1 MILASTMQPS
11 GAASGA
17 MALSP
22 WDYVACGAFL
32 AILSLIGYF
41 AGRKERASSKDYF
54 LAGKRLPWYVVGSS
68 FVAANIS
75 TEHFIGMIGSACVY
89 GICVAMYEWAN
100 VFTFSFLIWLFIPFL
115 LASRVF
121 TIPEFLERRYGR
133 GIRQI
138 FAIITIVTNVMVFL
152 AGPLYGGGLVLHNL
166 FGWDIFNTIF
176 VLGLVSGVWAI
187 YGGLSSVA
195 WTDTF
200 MVVVKLGG
208 GLAVT
213 LLGLAALGHGGGVI
227 HGFQVMLERNQAA
240 SGQWAE
246 AVHHTL
252 SHMTSA
258 HSYNRLSVFQP
269 SDHPLVPWS
278 GLILLVI
285 SVGIWYN
292 ALNQFMIQRV
302 LAAKNSYHARM
313 GMVFA
318 GFLKVI
324 LPLIVTIPGLI
335 YFAMNPQVMLQS
347 WDKVKPEADQTY
359 IYLLRT
365 VVPAGL
371 RGLFLAALF
380 AAIQSTINSVLNS
393 TATIFTLDIY
403 HRWFRRAA
411 GERELVRV
419 GMATSTVTLLSG
431 IGLAWMIAG
440 LKGSLFEYM
449 QTMNAFFAPPFA
461 AVFLLGL
468 VSRRINAPGAMTA
481 LAAGFVTA
489 VAQKLYVIYVPVHI
503 HWLDPFANQAGV
515 TWGVTMVVAI
525 VVSLLSARPCAEQ
538 VSDEMTVNWR
548 RLDLFEDLGDRWYK
562 SVVLWWALFVIA
574 IVAVTLT
581 FSGLVFS
588 PTR

>member
-1 MILASTMQPS
+1 MIAASAMQT
-11 GAASGA
+11 SGA
-17 MALSP
+17 MTLSR
-22 WDYVACGAFL
+22 WDYVAIGLFL

-41 AGRKERASSKDYF
+41 AGRKERASSADYF
-54 LAGKRLPWYVVGSS
+54 LAGKRLPWYIVGSS

-152 AGPLYGGGLVLHNL
+152 AAPLYGGGLVLHNL
-166 FGWDIFNTIF
+166 FGWGLWETTV

-200 MVVVKLGG
+200 MIVVKLGG

-213 LLGLAALGHGGGVI
+213 LLGLAALGEGSGI
-227 HGFQVMLERNQAA
+227 FHGFHVMLVRNQAA

-246 AVHHTL
+246 AVQHGL
-252 SHMTSA
+252 AHMTAA

-269 SDHPLVPWS
+269 SDHPVVPWS

-318 GFLKVI
+318 GFLKVV

-335 YFAMNPQVMLQS
+335 YFAMRPDVMLLP

-393 TATIFTLDIY
+393 TATIFTFDLY
-403 HRWFRRAA
+403 RRWFRRPTT
-411 GERELVRV
+411 ERELVRV
-419 GMATSTVTLLSG
+419 GMAASTVTLLAG
-431 IGLAWMIAG
+431 ICLACMIAG
-440 LKGSLFEYM
+440 LNASLFEYI
-449 QTMNAFFAPPFA
+449 QTLNAFFAPPFA

-468 VSRRINAPGAMTA
+468 VSRRINAAGAMTA
-481 LAAGFVTA
+481 LVAGFVTA
-489 VAQKLYVIYVPVHI
+489 VALKLFLLYVPDHI
-503 HWLDPFANQAGV
+503 RWLDPFGNQAGV
-515 TWGVTMVVAI
+515 TWGVSMVVAI
-525 VVSLLSARPCAEQ
+525 MVSLLTAPPRAEQ
-538 VSDEMTVNWR
+538 ITDEMTVNWR
-548 RLDLFEDLGDRWYK
+548 RLDLFENLGDRWYK
-562 SVVLWWALFVIA
+562 SVILWWALFVLAIA
-574 IVAVTLT
+574 AVTLT

-588 PTR
+588 PKP